1 MPCSSSSSSD
11 SPDSRSPG
19 GGDGSPTDGSSP
31 DGSDG
36 SPPGDG
42 SSEGSSSDDG
52 SSSSSSDETRALL
65 GRINGLGA
73 DAFNYSS
80 IVQNNPATRAI
91 LAGLHNM
98 TETIKD
104 PAFWKAVYHG
114 LTNYVKEHPWQ
125 CAFLIIAIVL
135 MCNPVALAGFGVLGP
150 VAGGWW
156 GPA

>member
-1 MPCSSSSSSD
+1 MPCSSSSSDD
-11 SPDSRSPG
+11 SPDSRSP
-19 GGDGSPTDGSSP
+19 DGCDSSP
-31 DGSDG
+31 
-36 SPPGDG
+36 PCDG
-42 SSEGSSSDDG
+42 SSERSSSDDG
-52 SSSSSSDETRALL
+52 SSDDDDETRALL

-80 IVQNNPATRAI
+80 IVQNNPTTTAI
-91 LAGLHNM
+91 LAGLRQM

-135 MCNPVALAGFGVLGP
+135 MCNPVALAGFGALGP

-156 GPA
+156 GPARWFWLLMCG